1 MTENL
6 LRFDWKQKYL
16 IFDGETNG
24 LNLCHTLPWQ
34 WGYCIADGKQI
45 KQEFERK
52 IWWEN
57 YEIDDTIAMLN
68 HFDRQ
73 TYNKEARDP
82 KEVLDEF
89 EQYLYD
95 PNYLVVSMNGLGFD
109 CFIHN
114 NWRKKL
120 GRKTDYSW
128 MDRNIDIL
136 ATFRAIMAGAKTPPK
151 DDLLAW
157 QYTFLNNR
165 DKKVKAS
172 LAAQLKHYSIPFND
186 AARHE
191 ALEDV
196 RLTFQVFWK
205 HLYELEL

>member
-6 LRFDWKQKYL
+6 LRFNFRQKYICL
-16 IFDGETNG
+16 DTETNSLA
-24 LNLCHTLPWQ
+24 LNGTVPWQ
-34 WGYCIADGKQI
+34 AGYILAEGKQI
-45 KQEFERK
+45 KKEIERK
-52 IWWEN
+52 ILWPD
-57 YEIDDTIAMLN
+57 YEISDQVAMLN

-73 TYNKEARDP
+73 TYNKEARQPD
-82 KEVLDEF
+82 EVLDEL
-89 EQYLYD
+89 EAYLYD
-95 PNYLVVSMNGLGFD
+95 PEYLVITMNGLGYD
-109 CFIHN
+109 AFIIN

-128 MDRNIDIL
+128 MSRHIDIL

-172 LAAQLKHYSIPFND
+172 LSAQLKHYSIPFN
-186 AARHE
+186 E
-191 ALEDV
+191 ADKHNACVDV
-196 RLTFQVFWK
+196 RLTFEVFWK
-205 HLYELEL
+205 HLYELDI

>member
-6 LRFDWKQKYL
+6 LRFNFRQKYICL
-16 IFDGETNG
+16 DTETNSLA
-24 LNLCHTLPWQ
+24 LNGTVPWQ
-34 WGYCIADGKQI
+34 AGYILAEGKQI
-45 KQEFERK
+45 KKEVERK
-52 IWWEN
+52 IWWPD
-57 YEIDDTIAMLN
+57 YEISDQVAMLN

-73 TYNKEARDP
+73 TYNGEARDP
-82 KEVLDEF
+82 KEVLDEL
-89 EQYLYD
+89 EAYLYD
-95 PNYLVVSMNGLGFD
+95 PEYLVITMNGLGYD
-109 CFIHN
+109 CFIIN

-128 MDRNIDIL
+128 MDRHIDIL

-172 LAAQLKHYSIPFND
+172 LSAQLKHYGLEYD
-186 AARHE
+186 ANLHHDPIW
-191 ALEDV
+191 DV
-196 RLTFQVFWK
+196 RATFQVFWK
-205 HLYELEL
+205 HLYELEI

>member
-6 LRFDWKQKYL
+6 LRFNFKQKYL
-16 IFDGETNG
+16 VWDLESS
-24 LNLCHTLPWQ
+24 NLAISSEIPWQ
-34 WGYCIADGKQI
+34 IGYILADGKQI
-45 KQEFERK
+45 KKEFERK
-52 IWWEN
+52 IFWPN
-57 YEIDDTIAMLN
+57 YDVAPEIAMLN
-68 HFDRQ
+68 HFDKHQYER
-73 TYNKEARDP
+73 EAKDP

-89 EQYLYD
+89 ESYLYD
-95 PNYLVVSMNGLGFD
+95 PSYLIVGMNSISFD
-109 CFIHN
+109 GFIHN

-128 MDRNIDIL
+128 MDRHIDIL

-172 LAAQLKHYSIPFND
+172 LAAQLEHFSIPFND
-186 AARHE
+186 EARHN